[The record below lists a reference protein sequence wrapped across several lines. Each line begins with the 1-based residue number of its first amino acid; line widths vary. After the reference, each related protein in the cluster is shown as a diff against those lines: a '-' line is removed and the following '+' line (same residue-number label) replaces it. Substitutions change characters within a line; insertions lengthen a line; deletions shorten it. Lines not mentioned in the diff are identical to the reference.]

1 MLNNKRPFKPS
12 IKFEPFISINKQN
25 EVKKILKTWFFKK
38 LSKKINF
45 DESISKSRKNT
56 DNKTIIIWKINLF
69 LAEDNIFRSENRPKR
84 ISQNSNWINEKVGG

>member
-56 DNKTIIIWKINLF
+56 DNKTIII
-69 LAEDNIFRSENRPKR
+69 
-84 ISQNSNWINEKVGG
+84 